1 MSEPKDEP
9 TRGVFEGS
17 DGVLAWL
24 PAVELIGRIPML
36 ELDLEETANAA
47 AEQWQHR
54 DQGED
59 RWGRPSDLSVGPL
72 G

>member
-9 TRGVFEGS
+9 SRGVLEGA

-24 PAVELIGRIPML
+24 LAVELIGQSPVRELNL
-36 ELDLEETANAA
+36 EGKADAE

-54 DQGED
+54 HPGAD
-59 RWGRPSDLSVGPL
+59 RWGRPADLSLGPL